1 MDKRMTAGDVVAG
14 LEDGMTAPARVEHV
28 RVSGGHTW
36 FELCIHEG
44 RNRQVRRMCEALG
57 YQVSRL
63 VRIGYAFLTLGDLA
77 PGQARMLTKSEVN
90 RLQKLDKKP
99 S

>member
-1 MDKRMTAGDVVAG
+1 
-14 LEDGMTAPARVEHV
+14 
-28 RVSGGHTW
+28 
-36 FELCIHEG
+36 
-44 RNRQVRRMCEALG
+44 MCEALG

-77 PGQARMLTKSEVN
+77 PGQARELTRSEVN